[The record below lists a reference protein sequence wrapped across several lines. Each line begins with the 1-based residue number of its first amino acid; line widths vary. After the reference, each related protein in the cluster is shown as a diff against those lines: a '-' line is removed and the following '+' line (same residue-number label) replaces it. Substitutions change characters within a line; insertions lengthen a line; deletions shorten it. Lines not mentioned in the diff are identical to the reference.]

1 MHLETIWR
9 STGTIAAALFTAS
22 VTGFALALPGYQH
35 LLHPVALL
43 GAPGIPNANAFNL
56 FGFLLPGL
64 LAAVLATYLMTRP
77 MQHPSWSLRIGIQ
90 LVMLS
95 GLAFAAMGILPL
107 DIGELEERTTQ
118 YHATV
123 WLLWGIAFCTATAL
137 LTFALLS
144 RPGVVMLTWA
154 TCIAGL
160 IVAASSFGPAERLHP
175 GLAQRI
181 GFAAWLLWL
190 MLAGWRW
197 PTSSP

>member
-107 DIGELEERTTQ
+107 DIGELEGRTTQ

-123 WLLWGIAFCTATAL
+123 WLLWG
-137 LTFALLS
+137 
-144 RPGVVMLTWA
+144 
-154 TCIAGL
+154 
-160 IVAASSFGPAERLHP
+160 
-175 GLAQRI
+175 
-181 GFAAWLLWL
+181 
-190 MLAGWRW
+190 
-197 PTSSP
+197 SPFVQPQHY